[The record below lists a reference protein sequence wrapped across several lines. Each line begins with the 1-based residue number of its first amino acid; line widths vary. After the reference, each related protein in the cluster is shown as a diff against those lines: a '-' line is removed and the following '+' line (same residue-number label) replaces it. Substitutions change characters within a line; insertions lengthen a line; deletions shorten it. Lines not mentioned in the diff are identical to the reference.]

1 MKNNLNFEIFKRLL
15 LKYNSNLTDNEILN
29 MFNNDD
35 SVNLRN
41 VIDFICNKHNNIKD
55 IVISEDYKK
64 LQLIY
69 QKTRIREFPKLE
81 FFEEISLEL
90 AKKFKLK
97 TYRLFYDSHLFQNHK
112 ALINMISIFGLF
124 EDDKEVQKRIN
135 KIVDIFFYQRIYCQ
149 RIEMKN
155 KPNII
160 EKNNTLYLLDEK
172 IRKYIPE
179 NLRPYI
185 FDDITPE
192 YYTFLRN
199 MKGNFGKKIND
210 FLSPYTSSNG
220 IFGIK
225 EGVKKYKE
233 YYDYLLL
240 NQSDTIY
247 YPYKKDID
255 IYYVVDYSL
264 PLSVIKEMLKEFKE
278 YELTYGPS
286 DIQSM
291 FYNVEP
297 VYNPKFYEF
306 FIKHQADIVNS
317 TNSFSKI
324 PFVQRKYA
332 EAIKYYSE
340 RGNDD
345 PDYITI
351 IEWLRE
357 VPYNV
362 EFGDEI
368 FAQEARNAGILK
380 EGYEYY
386 IHLFDYVKHRYIR
399 VLPNHIKRYKCVGA
413 DGLEYELETRI
424 LDGNDPLN
432 MLIGESKYTDC
443 CQKYDDLGRSCLEH
457 ASKSLMGGI
466 LIVSLIQ
473 NGISKPLSQSWIWIN
488 EQELVL
494 DNVEQTILLKYAPSK
509 QQGIFEDLIALALKN
524 AAEDIICD
532 SNYELKKY
540 ISSEYLKIEQIS
552 DSEIKRKR
560 LIRLKEILNRQ
571 SIKVV
576 SIGANYS
583 DIIVKNYFDTL
594 AKRPLYL
601 PKDYDKKGYSD
612 ATVRYVAAGDE
623 KDIIVEPSEEY
634 TEEAI
639 YRVKRNINI
648 LILSDLS
655 NEKIKRIIEIDK
667 TLSNKKIKCLDDFI
681 KLLQVS
687 IDDNIIIGSDWY
699 CILNQNG
706 IVRYVLGIPRIEDE
720 KEIQVEEFNN
730 TVNTFLSKIDEKA
743 YCKKLEVRK

>member
-1 MKNNLNFEIFKRLL
+1 MKNNLNFEIFKTLI
-15 LKYNSNLTDNEILN
+15 LKYKPNLTDDAIMD

-35 SVNLRN
+35 SINLRN
-41 VIDFICNKHNNIKD
+41 VIDYICIKHNNIKD

-69 QKTRIREFPKLE
+69 QKARVREFPELDCFK
-81 FFEEISLEL
+81 EISLGL

-124 EDDKEVQKRIN
+124 EEDKEVQKRIN

-149 RIEMKN
+149 RLEVKN
-155 KPNII
+155 KSNII

-172 IRKYIPE
+172 VREYIPE

-192 YYTFLRN
+192 YYTFLKN
-199 MKGNFGKKIND
+199 MKGNFGKKINA
-210 FLSPYTSSNG
+210 FLIPYTSSNEM
-220 IFGIK
+220 FEIK

-240 NQSDTIY
+240 NQSKIPY

-255 IYYVVDYSL
+255 IYYVVDHSL
-264 PLSVIKEMLKEFKE
+264 PLALIKEMLKEFKE

-297 VYNPKFYEF
+297 VYNPNFYEF

-317 TNSFSKI
+317 TNSFSKF
-324 PFVQRKYA
+324 PFVQKKYG
-332 EAIKYYSE
+332 EAVKYYSE

-345 PDYITI
+345 PDYNTI
-351 IEWLRE
+351 VEWLRE

-368 FAQEARNAGILK
+368 FALEARNAGILK

-386 IHLFDYVKHRYIR
+386 IHLFNDVKCRYLR
-399 VLPNHIKRYKCVGA
+399 VLPNHIKRYKCVGS
-413 DGLEYELETRI
+413 DGIEYELETRI
-424 LDGNDPLN
+424 LEGTDPLN

-473 NGISKPLSQSWIWIN
+473 NGFSKPLSQSWIWIN

-509 QQGIFEDLIALALKN
+509 QQTIYEDLIAFALKK
-524 AAEDIICD
+524 AAGDIIYD

-540 ISSEYLKIEQIS
+540 ISLEYSKIKDIS
-552 DSEIKRKR
+552 NPEIKRKR
-560 LIRLKEILNRQ
+560 LMRLKEILNRQ

-583 DIIVKNYFDTL
+583 DIIVKNYFDIL

-601 PKDYDKKGYSD
+601 PKDYDDKGYSD

-623 KDIIVEPSEEY
+623 KEIIVEPSKEYVEEP
-634 TEEAI
+634 I
-639 YRVKRNINI
+639 YRVKRNVDISV
-648 LILSDLS
+648 LSNLS
-655 NEKIKRIIEIDK
+655 NEKIKKIIEIDK
-667 TLSNKKIKCLDDFI
+667 MLSNKKIKCLDDFI
-681 KLLQVS
+681 NLLRAS
-687 IDDNIIIGSDWY
+687 INDNIIIGDDWY
-699 CILNQNG
+699 CILNQNE

-730 TVNTFLSKIDEKA
+730 VVNTFLSKIDKKS